1 MTSDEDRAFFRTQ
14 IERLT
19 DRLYGTALRLT
30 RDRTAAEDLVSE
42 SVVKAWSS
50 LDTLHDRICFE
61 KWIFRILTNTFFSD
75 CRRTRE
81 MPLDASRNR
90 TDGDEG
96 EDEDEFSIFERLYQ
110 PFLLWWSNPEQELLN
125 KLLRE
130 DLDAALD
137 ALPECYR
144 DVVILVDLQGCSY
157 PEAAETLAVPIGTV
171 RSRLKRGRSALQ
183 RALWEQ
189 ARAAG
194 LVNGPQ
200 PTERLHD

>member
-1 MTSDEDRAFFRTQ
+1 MSSDEDRAFFCKQ

-30 RDRTAAEDLVSE
+30 RDRVAAEDLVSE
-42 SVVKAWSS
+42 TVVKAWSN
-50 LDTLHDRICFE
+50 LDALRDRVCFE
-61 KWIFRILTNTFFSD
+61 KWILRILSNTFFSN
-75 CRRTRE
+75 CRRARE
-81 MPLDASRNR
+81 MPLDAGRNR
-90 TDGDEG
+90 ADGDEG

-130 DLDAALD
+130 DLDSALG

-144 DVVILVDLQGCSY
+144 DVVILVDLQGFSY

-194 LVNGPQ
+194 LVNGSQ